1 MTDTPVQRHSVVVAG
16 LLVTLWTFLITFGLS
31 VILIFTTW
39 ILAGDRT
46 TTISEAFKVV
56 IWGYLAMQGVPLVI
70 NSTVLSLPFLGF
82 LLLTLLSLYRSSRWA
97 IRSALYETVKRPTL
111 ISLLV
116 VSVASISYCGVIA
129 ILRFFVEPQNIN
141 WVEVMIKPSIMVIS
155 MSIFAVGTVGG
166 TWSLIFDDLDFII
179 QRILKLIFRYTLL
192 TLLIGIVVILIAIG
206 LNYEN
211 MLLVQSSLLGG
222 VVAVIAVVVS
232 GIGWLPNFVLWA
244 WAWLTSSTVALGTGS
259 SISLNSVTISQLP
272 AWPWFALIPTSLPSW
287 TRYLLAIPLLVG
299 FAIALSTRNKK
310 ISLWI
315 VSAFLTSLG
324 VSGILSGLSYL
335 SSGSLGSNLLINFGV
350 SPREVF
356 QRNMT
361 WFLVSQ
367 IVVIVFVGLI
377 RYITRIKKMI
387 KKLKKRQQIETKSCD
402 ISFWHRLTL

>member
-1 MTDTPVQRHSVVVAG
+1 VTDTPVQRHSVVVAG

-141 WVEVMIKPSIMVIS
+141 WVEVMLKPSIMVIS

-367 IVVIVFVGLI
+367 FVVIIFVGLI
-377 RYITRIKKMI
+377 RYNKN
-387 KKLKKRQQIETKSCD
+387 KRNDKEIEEETAN
-402 ISFWHRLTL
+402 

>member
-1 MTDTPVQRHSVVVAG
+1 VTDTPVQRHGVVVAG

-31 VILIFTTW
+31 VTLIFTTW

-97 IRSALYETVKRPTL
+97 IRSALYENVKRPTL

-141 WVEVMIKPSIMVIS
+141 WVEVMLKPIIMVIS

-192 TLLIGIVVILIAIG
+192 TLLIGIIVILIAIG
-206 LNYEN
+206 LNYES

-272 AWPWFALIPTSLPSW
+272 VWPWFALIPTSLPSW

-299 FAIALSTRNKK
+299 FAIAVSTRNKK

-324 VSGILSGLSYL
+324 VSAILSGLSYL
-335 SSGSLGSNLLINFGV
+335 SSGSLGSNLLVNFGV

-367 IVVIVFVGLI
+367 IIVIVFVGLI
-377 RYITRIKKMI
+377 RYNKNKKND
-387 KKLKKRQQIETKSCD
+387 KEIEEETPN
-402 ISFWHRLTL
+402 

>member
-31 VILIFTTW
+31 VTLIFTTW

-97 IRSALYETVKRPTL
+97 IRSALYENVKRPTL

-141 WVEVMIKPSIMVIS
+141 WVEVMLKPSIMVIS

-192 TLLIGIVVILIAIG
+192 TLLIGIIVILIAIG

-377 RYITRIKKMI
+377 RYNKNKKND
-387 KKLKKRQQIETKSCD
+387 KEIEEETAN
-402 ISFWHRLTL
+402 

>member
-192 TLLIGIVVILIAIG
+192 TLLIGIIVILIAIG

-222 VVAVIAVVVS
+222 VIAVIAVVVS

-367 IVVIVFVGLI
+367 FVVIIFVGLI
-377 RYITRIKKMI
+377 RYNKN
-387 KKLKKRQQIETKSCD
+387 KRNDKEIEEETAN
-402 ISFWHRLTL
+402 

>member
-129 ILRFFVEPQNIN
+129 ILRLFVEPQNIN

-335 SSGSLGSNLLINFGV
+335 SSGSLGSNLLVNFGV

-367 IVVIVFVGLI
+367 LVVIIFVGLI
-377 RYITRIKKMI
+377 RYNKN
-387 KKLKKRQQIETKSCD
+387 KRNDKEIEEETAN
-402 ISFWHRLTL
+402 

>member
-31 VILIFTTW
+31 VTLIFTTW

-129 ILRFFVEPQNIN
+129 ILRLFVEPQNIN
-141 WVEVMIKPSIMVIS
+141 WVEVMIRPSIMVIS

-367 IVVIVFVGLI
+367 FVVIIFVGLI
-377 RYITRIKKMI
+377 RYNKN
-387 KKLKKRQQIETKSCD
+387 KRNDKEIEEETAN
-402 ISFWHRLTL
+402 

>member
-141 WVEVMIKPSIMVIS
+141 WVEVMLKPSIMVIS
-155 MSIFAVGTVGG
+155 MSIFAVGTVCG

-367 IVVIVFVGLI
+367 FVVIIFVGLI
-377 RYITRIKKMI
+377 RYNKNKKND
-387 KKLKKRQQIETKSCD
+387 KEIEEETAN
-402 ISFWHRLTL
+402 

>member
-141 WVEVMIKPSIMVIS
+141 WVEVMLKPSIMVIS

-367 IVVIVFVGLI
+367 SVVIIFVGLI
-377 RYITRIKKMI
+377 RYNKN
-387 KKLKKRQQIETKSCD
+387 KRNDKEIEEETAN
-402 ISFWHRLTL
+402 